1 MVVGHTTV
9 VGARR
14 MSIASMDDAITILQR
29 ANNTRATEAT
39 AMNATS
45 SRSHSVFM
53 MYITGEH
60 EASNTRLMGVLNLV
74 DLAGSERSKI
84 YSVLVISLNIH
95 LNQMMKHI

>member
-74 DLAGSERSKI
+74 DLAGSERLEKR
-84 YSVLVISLNIH
+84 
-95 LNQMMKHI
+95 